1 MFSDS
6 QELPGVIVGAPQAA
20 RRGGFP
26 TRGGSSTCAPI
37 MGWHGGLLI
46 LCLSWLSPLFSL
58 ADGGI
63 SHQARFLLTRMDME
77 KDMSSQAKEPH
88 PAFEA
93 PPITLESLTRRVL
106 VLVHGPDL
114 SMAPVLHALHLASK
128 GAGQVMVAVKDPALA
143 PAMMPFSRTGAAARW
158 AAESDTARA
167 RAMEQLNEDARRAAT
182 ERGAALSVMGPIHSA
197 PWLQRALDGAS
208 LVVLHRRSLEA
219 RHGEEVLA
227 GARDLVLRV
236 RRPVLVAPPVFRE
249 PVRLTAAYAGKALG
263 SRVLETAAALSRGMG
278 LPLTVYT
285 AGTPADR
292 ERAAREAR
300 QELDGVTRPV
310 CQGRS
315 GPAVDALIEE
325 CRPGTLTV
333 MGAFGSRGLRRL
345 ILGGVTKK
353 VLRGTRGPLL
363 LVNSRERNGGAS

>member
-1 MFSDS
+1 
-6 QELPGVIVGAPQAA
+6 
-20 RRGGFP
+20 
-26 TRGGSSTCAPI
+26 
-37 MGWHGGLLI
+37 
-46 LCLSWLSPLFSL
+46 
-58 ADGGI
+58 
-63 SHQARFLLTRMDME
+63 
-77 KDMSSQAKEPH
+77 MSSQTKETS
-88 PAFEA
+88 PAVVA
-93 PPITLESLTRRVL
+93 PVTLASLTRRVL

-128 GAGQVMVAVKDPALA
+128 GAGQVMVAVKDPALT
-143 PAMMPFSRTGAAARW
+143 PAMTPFSRAGAAARW
-158 AAESDTARA
+158 AAESDAARA
-167 RAMEQLNEDARRAAT
+167 RAIEQLNEDARRAAT

-263 SRVLETAAALSRGMG
+263 SRVLKTAAALSQGMD
-278 LPLTVYT
+278 LPMTVYT

-300 QELDGVTRPV
+300 EELDGVIRPL
-310 CQGRS
+310 CEGRS
-315 GPAVDALIEE
+315 GPAAELLLEE

-333 MGAFGSRGLRRL
+333 MGAFGSWSVRRL
-345 ILGGVTKK
+345 FVGSVTRQ
-353 VLRGTRGPLL
+353 VLRGARGPLL
-363 LVNSRERNGGAS
+363 LVNPWSTCCWPLRPWPGPWANGSTRASSRQPGNGPQSTLAPAGFISRC